1 MEKGY
6 SYLLKNL
13 SDSIF
18 EMMLKLQEEHNN
30 SMCIYYTPDLAAY
43 LLGISEDEAA
53 SNIYEFKNYANPHIG
68 DISISTA
75 SDGRIGIKVFSDGI
89 DIIMNSNPRRFFLRE
104 LIEKIRFRN
113 CNLESIKE
121 VFEKEGAPFICENVD
136 DSEFQHVIYFEDE
149 NIDEYKYCFTFD
161 VMGSYYHRLIDYD
174 FEKLIHHNC
183 GHKH

>member
-1 MEKGY
+1 MQKGY

-18 EMMLKLQEEHNN
+18 EMMLKLQEDHNN

-43 LLGISEDEAA
+43 LLGVNENEVAA
-53 SNIYEFKNYANPHIG
+53 YIVGFKVYADSYIG
-68 DISISTA
+68 NVDISTA
-75 SDGRIGIKVFSDGI
+75 SDGRIGIKVFSEGI
-89 DIIMNSNPRRFFLRE
+89 DIIMNSNPRRYFLRE

-113 CNLESIKE
+113 CDLNTIKK
-121 VFEKEGAPFICENVD
+121 VFEKEGTSFICENVD
-136 DSEFQHVIYFEDE
+136 DSEFQHVLYFEDE

-161 VMGSYYHRLIDYD
+161 AMGSYYHRLIDYD
-174 FEKLIHHNC
+174 FDKLIHHSC